1 MKKNKKA
8 RITLEFAIG
17 IVLSIL
23 ILIAVLNI
31 VGGLFRLSDDSRQS
45 FYKLVS
51 LIKDVNRN
59 SPAGTLKT
67 TALRMDKETFIVGFA
82 KEEESFLRTIL
93 VPGREMPL
101 KEDKKLIKLDF
112 EGCEKDK
119 SCICLCRDLE
129 DKDLDDGIITCKEDS
144 VFCESFDDVSFTESF
159 VISRH
164 LKVLQ
169 ITDPLSPSQFREV
182 CVEKYKNADEEFV
195 AVCENTVDGS
205 CVSEEY
211 KEQSEAIEGL
221 NELAKFIESCKN
233 KEFSGEPCS
242 CGAFDFKSD
251 FPERYI
257 VEFTESDEKNLKLIL
272 KHEDKKDEIIS
283 SIEVDMPICIFYP
296 ILKGLDYPK
305 DESIIEYLPLL
316 YNYYLDKDES
326 IILKYNLPTFYTFY
340 YKGNIEDERIIFI
353 KESNENIC
361 ILEYSERGYIGLDAE
376 SLDTITFKPV
386 SNIQRGEELGHSEIN
401 ITGCKYL
408 EEAE

>member
-242 CGAFDFKSD
+242 CGAFDFTQNIPEGYSVKFSKSD
-251 FPERYI
+251 
-257 VEFTESDEKNLKLIL
+257 NNKLIITL
-272 KHEDKKDEIIS
+272 KHGILELSSVEADTDFCIYKPHLSYSYFLPSKDEEELTLEHREKYKI
-283 SIEVDMPICIFYP
+283 MP
-296 ILKGLDYPK
+296 
-305 DESIIEYLPLL
+305 EA
-316 YNYYLDKDES
+316 
-326 IILKYNLPTFYTFY
+326 YTFY
-340 YKGNIEDERIIFI
+340 YKNNKEDIQITFV
-353 KESNENIC
+353 KGTDENTC
-361 ILEYSERGYIGLDAE
+361 LLRSSERGHIGLYAE
-376 SLDTITFKPV
+376 SPDTITFKYNLK
-386 SNIQRGEELGHSEIN
+386 SGKQGTTTGHPEIN